1 MKIRVYQH
9 QRHTNDTN
17 GNPRRLWAV
26 FELDT
31 RKPGGTGCLVA
42 VYNSGYSDRPQALHA
57 LAELPS
63 VSITPREYRDTIRHA
78 KTEGFFESL

>member
-17 GNPRRLWAV
+17 GNPRRLWVV

-31 RKPGGTGCLVA
+31 RKPGGTGLLVA
-42 VYNSGYSDRPQALHA
+42 VYNEGYRDRPQALHD

-78 KTEGFFESL
+78 KAAGFWESL